1 MISVIVP
8 VYNIKEYLP
17 ECVDSIL
24 SQTFSDLEII
34 LVDDGSTDGCA
45 EICDAYAG
53 KDRRIQAVHKENG
66 GLVSA
71 RKAGLRVASGQ
82 YIGCVDGDDWIEPDM
97 YERMYRRMQEE
108 DVDVVMCGRYEDT
121 GTARKEVYHGVEEGR
136 YGKAEMLRSI
146 YPRMIAGEAF
156 FEWGIFPG
164 VWDKL
169 FKREFLEPFQLAVD
183 ERLVMGEDAACAW
196 PCLLHAGSMYVMHE
210 CLYHYRQTVS
220 SMVKRVQDYGKE
232 RLQFKLLYQTV
243 RDSLARSAYIYDLRE
258 QWKKY
263 VLFLTLPRSDGL
275 YRGYEKLSFLFP
287 FPKVKRDSSIIL
299 YGAGT
304 YGQRL
309 YGFLQRTGFCSV
321 TAWVDRNHV
330 QLREMG
336 LPVESPSV
344 IPGRVYDGI
353 VIANTYQRSRDLL
366 YRELVVKYPEEK
378 VHMLD
383 EELVFSTE
391 TMEAFGLVPEEGP
404 AADAGR
410 KKGTGS

>member
-1 MISVIVP
+1 MISVVVP

-45 EICDAYAG
+45 EICDAYAQ
-53 KDRRIQAVHKENG
+53 KDQRIKAVHKANG

-71 RKAGLRVASGQ
+71 RKAGLREARGQ
-82 YIGCVDGDDWIEPDM
+82 YIGYVDGDDWIEPDM
-97 YERMYRRMQEE
+97 YGRMYRRMQEQ

-136 YGKAEMLRSI
+136 YGKTEMLRFI
-146 YPRMIAGEAF
+146 YPRMVAGEAF

-169 FKREFLEPFQLAVD
+169 FKRECLEPFQLAVD
-183 ERLVMGEDAACAW
+183 ERLMMGEDAACAW
-196 PCLLHAGSMYVMHE
+196 PCLLNADSIYVMHE
-210 CLYHYRQTVS
+210 CLYHYRQTTS
-220 SMVKRVQDYGKE
+220 SMVKRVQDYGRE
-232 RLQFKLLYQTV
+232 REQFSLLYRTV
-243 RDSLARSAYIYDLRE
+243 NESFKKYAYVYDLRE
-258 QWKKY
+258 QWRRY
-263 VLFLTLPRSDGL
+263 VLFLMIPRSDGL
-275 YRGYEKLSFLFP
+275 YRGYEELPYLFP
-287 FPKVKRDSSIIL
+287 FPRVKRGSSIIL

-309 YGFLQRTGFCSV
+309 YGFLQRTGFCRV
-321 TAWVDRNHV
+321 AAWVDRNHI
-330 QLREMG
+330 QLKEMG

-344 IPGRVYDGI
+344 IAGRTCDGI
-353 VIANTYQRSRDLL
+353 VIVNTYQRSRELL
-366 YRELVVKYPEEK
+366 YRELVIKYPERK

-383 EELVFSTE
+383 RELVFSAE
-391 TMEAFGLVPEEGP
+391 TMEAFGLALGQEGEK
-404 AADAGR
+404 DR
-410 KKGTGS
+410 DQI